1 MFWKLHL
8 LYMLP
13 SHRHCSPHHRPPCWG
28 SREAGGRLFGP
39 EFLLPRL
46 ILSQNRPKSLQIS
59 DCSAVTASR
68 SRTRPP
74 KGDLCT
80 GHREHPQ
87 VVPLPRRRALGASPC
102 TTVTHAAADHV
113 LRFPAADWPAA
124 QGQHAVA
131 CMPRDGSASHPIHP
145 MPVSPPSQAPPAA
158 DL

>member
-1 MFWKLHL
+1 MNPVLLLGYTPRYAFFTWFKTWKIPMFWKLHL

-59 DCSAVTASR
+59 DCSAVIASR

-87 VVPLPRRRALGASPC
+87 ERTLPRRRALQSLRATAGAF
-102 TTVTHAAADHV
+102 AAADHV
-113 LRFPAADWPAA
+113 LRFPAADWPAGP
-124 QGQHAVA
+124 GQHA
-131 CMPRDGSASHPIHP
+131 
-145 MPVSPPSQAPPAA
+145 AA
-158 DL
+158 